1 MLGLQGDTSYEN
13 WKYDKQANIVE
24 VLEEFPSLKVNAELL
39 LTQLPLLQP
48 VSTRLFLSAHLSDSS
63 VNLEG
68 IFFLFLSQRFYSI
81 SSSQELYPGEVHVTV
96 AVVRFTKRGKS
107 AFIYIFVRQYEDVS
121 DYIIQ
126 RYSIEGGRG
135 PVHHGVCST
144 WLESLV
150 PNDIVPCFVRQ

>member
-107 AFIYIFVRQYEDVS
+107 AFIYIFVPNMRMSV
-121 DYIIQ
+121 IISSNVILLKVVGAQ
-126 RYSIEGGRG
+126 FITACVRRG
-135 PVHHGVCST
+135 
-144 WLESLV
+144 
-150 PNDIVPCFVRQ
+150 